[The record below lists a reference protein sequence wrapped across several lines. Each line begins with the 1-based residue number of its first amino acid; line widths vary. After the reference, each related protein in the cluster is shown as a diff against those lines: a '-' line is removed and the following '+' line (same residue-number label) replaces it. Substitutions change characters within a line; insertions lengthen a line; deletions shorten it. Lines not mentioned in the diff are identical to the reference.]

1 MAGAFQAN
9 AFQTTAFQTLG
20 GVIVVPDGGLGSF
33 DWSKVK
39 APRRKKKKNDSTVIR
54 FADFDSREAYA
65 KALAEASVPITAISP
80 QGELPANSEID
91 DDDEIIRRLF
101 LLQVIQ

>member
-1 MAGAFQAN
+1 MATGLFFGGLFFGGGFFGA
-9 AFQTTAFQTLG
+9 G
-20 GVIVVPDGGLGSF
+20 IGVSVDGGNGG
-33 DWSKVK
+33 
-39 APRRKKKKNDSTVIR
+39 ARGRMYPRRRKKKEESVVIR
-54 FADFDSREAYA
+54 YADFDSREAYA

-80 QGELPANSEID
+80 QGELPADSPID